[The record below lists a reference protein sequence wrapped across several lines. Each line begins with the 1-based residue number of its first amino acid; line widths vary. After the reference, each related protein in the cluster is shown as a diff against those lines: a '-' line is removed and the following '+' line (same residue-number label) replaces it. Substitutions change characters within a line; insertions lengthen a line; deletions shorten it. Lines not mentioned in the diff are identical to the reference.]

1 MCCQRHPQARS
12 TLSAMWLALAA
23 PRPVCSC
30 SWWGSFLFAHMLLPC
45 PATLASVVAPAGG
58 SAPGVPASTTV
69 IATRPCCRTAVDGR
83 SNDSAPVSHLAVSGS
98 GQLNGGVG
106 VASESCTRLSWCSH
120 IDSGTLLQALSF
132 CYFHTGRER
141 ISSSILRPLQ
151 TFMPQ
156 HRFAKVGKSSAGAVH
171 CLPAGACQAGGGVP
185 HCMYNGWWL
194 RGEEPLRRMLQRMSQ
209 CGLPVLTHTW

>member
-23 PRPVCSC
+23 PRPACSC

-98 GQLNGGVG
+98 GQLNGVVG

-141 ISSSILRPLQ
+141 ISSSILRPNYKHSCPNTDLQ
-151 TFMPQ
+151 KL
-156 HRFAKVGKSSAGAVH
+156 AKAQQEQ
-171 CLPAGACQAGGGVP
+171 CTAC
-185 HCMYNGWWL
+185 
-194 RGEEPLRRMLQRMSQ
+194 
-209 CGLPVLTHTW
+209 LPVLARLVVASLTACIMGGGCVVRSPCAACCSG